1 METTRRYRLSWKTNW
16 IMKASEFDRTQKWV
30 LILTSIATLMA
41 MLDAMVV
48 ATATSAIRADLGASL
63 SALQWTMNAYNL
75 SLAALLMTGAA
86 LGDRFGRRRV
96 FVTGLCVFV
105 AASIACALARSA
117 EWLIAARVVQGAGG
131 ALVTPLS
138 MALLSAAF
146 PPERR
151 GKALGLFGG
160 ITGLALILGPVLGGV
175 IAGNLPWQWIFWLNV
190 PIGLPLIVLAVR
202 RIPDSKGPAAALD
215 IPGALLVMGASIGLV
230 WGLMRGSSKGWS
242 DSEAPLALVVG
253 AAFMICFV
261 LWERRAK
268 HPMIPM
274 RLFASRVF
282 SSGIAACFLFY
293 AGMYGVVFFL
303 PQFFQSA
310 QGHDPFAAGLRLLP
324 WTVTLFFIA
333 PLAGSMVD
341 RIGERSVMVTGLLLQ
356 AIGFAWIA
364 WAASP
369 GTSYLNLVAPLVISG
384 AGISMA
390 GPAAQ
395 KAVLGAVTVQDIG
408 KASGVFN
415 MFRILGGATGIAIAV
430 VAFSVWGNLGSE
442 KDFSEGFAHVMG
454 VCAVLSMA
462 AVLSATRQPTHRAA
476 TAAQS
481 ANP

>member
-117 EWLIAARVVQGAGG
+117 EWLIAARVVQGLGCPRH
-131 ALVTPLS
+131 PLS

-202 RIPDSKGPAAALD
+202 RIPDSKAG
-215 IPGALLVMGASIGLV
+215 
-230 WGLMRGSSKGWS
+230 
-242 DSEAPLALVVG
+242 
-253 AAFMICFV
+253 C
-261 LWERRAK
+261 RA
-268 HPMIPM
+268 
-274 RLFASRVF
+274 
-282 SSGIAACFLFY
+282 
-293 AGMYGVVFFL
+293 
-303 PQFFQSA
+303 
-310 QGHDPFAAGLRLLP
+310 
-324 WTVTLFFIA
+324 
-333 PLAGSMVD
+333 
-341 RIGERSVMVTGLLLQ
+341 
-356 AIGFAWIA
+356 
-364 WAASP
+364 
-369 GTSYLNLVAPLVISG
+369 
-384 AGISMA
+384 
-390 GPAAQ
+390 
-395 KAVLGAVTVQDIG
+395 
-408 KASGVFN
+408 
-415 MFRILGGATGIAIAV
+415 
-430 VAFSVWGNLGSE
+430 
-442 KDFSEGFAHVMG
+442 
-454 VCAVLSMA
+454 
-462 AVLSATRQPTHRAA
+462 
-476 TAAQS
+476 
-481 ANP
+481 